1 MLKVFEKY
9 GYLKSIGALM
19 DLIGIILIV
28 VSIPVTGSVET
39 GIRLGGLLLVIIGTY
54 LTLFNSIK
62 EKKKV
67 IPLIGSLLILIS
79 FILITISFFID
90 GSNNDLNNIYMSL
103 KFIGIIAFVIGGL
116 MNSITSEKHQL
127 VKSLLVLG
135 ITALVCS
142 WIVPYGYFN
151 GGDFYEYGMRR
162 IGIVDISVA
171 FYNSLYY
178 SIGKVVYLIVVAGFY
193 GILSKIS
200 GYQKLVTSLAKK
212 FQKHP
217 AIVSVIISVIIF
229 ALTSMYAQ
237 TVVVITFIPFFIS
250 ILLKMNLDKLTTF
263 VITFGSLLVGVLG
276 ATYGTEGITMFN
288 YYTEYYTGLDL
299 ATTGL
304 TYRYM
309 VAGIAL
315 VLYCFFIC
323 MRVRKVVAET
333 KKNTKNSEI
342 TDDPFEIV
350 EPKEKTSLIPTAIIM
365 VLLLVVATLCYIMW
379 NDNFGIEAF
388 NDLHEWLVSLAPT
401 EDFLI
406 MQYILGENAT
416 AFGTYTYEFAL
427 GSILVIFGLLL
438 AYLHRVKFNDIIDG
452 FVNGIKKMIIP
463 ILFMV
468 GTYVVFSLCY
478 MTPFM
483 PAFTNWLF
491 NLIEG
496 FNPYLTSFVAFI
508 TSIFHNDLG
517 YVGYLSGSF
526 LFTVFSNNADLVHV
540 IYTSIFGVV
549 QMFAPTSFALVLG
562 LSLLKVD
569 YKSWLKYIWLF
580 IVGMLLILLVFFTVV
595 LYIN

>member
-19 DLIGIILIV
+19 GLIGIILIIV
-28 VSIPVTGSVET
+28 AIPISGAAET
-39 GIRLGGLLLVIIGTY
+39 GIRLAGILLVILGIG
-54 LTLFNSIK
+54 LSLFNYVK
-62 EKKKV
+62 EKNNKITLV
-67 IPLIGSLLILIS
+67 GFLLIFLS
-79 FILITISFFID
+79 FILIAISFFITSAD
-90 GSNNDLNNIYMSL
+90 LSNISLAL
-103 KFIGIIAFVIGGL
+103 KFIGLMSFVIGGL
-116 MNSITSEKHQL
+116 MGSVVSEKHQL
-127 VKSLLVLG
+127 AKSLIVIGIAVL
-135 ITALVCS
+135 AAS

-171 FYNSLYY
+171 IYNALYY
-178 SIGKVVYLIVVAGFY
+178 SIGKIVYLIIVAGFY
-193 GILSKIS
+193 GVLNKIS

-229 ALTSMYAQ
+229 AMTSMYSQ

-263 VITFGSLLVGVLG
+263 AITFGSLLVGVIG
-276 ATYGTEGITMFN
+276 ATYGTEGISMFN
-288 YYTEYYTGLDL
+288 YYAEYYTGLDL

-304 TYRYM
+304 NYRFI
-309 VAGIAL
+309 VAAVAL

-323 MRVRKVVAET
+323 MRVRKIVAET
-333 KKNTKNSEI
+333 KKNAKNSDI
-342 TDDPFEIV
+342 SDDPFEV
-350 EPKEKTSLIPTAIIM
+350 AETKEKTSAIPTAIILF
-365 VLLLVVATLCYIMW
+365 LLFVVTTLCYIMW

-388 NDLHEWLVSLAPT
+388 NDLHDWLISLAPS

-406 MQYILGENAT
+406 MQYILGNNAT
-416 AFGTYTYEFAL
+416 AFGTYNYEFAL
-427 GSILVIFGLLL
+427 CSVLIIFGLLL
-438 AYLHRVKFNDIIDG
+438 AYLHRVKFNDVIDG
-452 FVNGIKKMIIP
+452 FSKGIKKMIMP
-463 ILFMV
+463 ILLMA
-468 GTYVVFSLCY
+468 GTYVVFSICY
-478 MTPFM
+478 MVPFM
-483 PAFTNWLF
+483 PAFTNWLY
-491 NLIEG
+491 NLVEG
-496 FNPYLTSFVAFI
+496 FNPYLTSFIAFI

-517 YVGYLSGSF
+517 FTSYLSSSF

-549 QMFAPTSFALVLG
+549 QMFVPTSFALVLG

-580 IVGMLLILLVFFTVV
+580 IVGMIAILLVLFTVV
-595 LYIN
+595 AYI